1 LRNDGGNLTIEGC
14 RFDHHHNQ
22 HWAAAIHTT
31 GPTVIADTRFIENT
45 SGDGG
50 TGAIRASDT
59 STLTIERCRFS
70 KNTGDE
76 AVRISNVGEGDISQC
91 SFEKSGDG
99 IFAPGA
105 GISVNNSTLR
115 VTNCT
120 ITDGSAR
127 GIFVGDN
134 AVTTVTHC
142 TITHHGQV
150 NRPGRGIIVSSNGT
164 LNLRNSILAWN
175 YDGPAG
181 FNKDCEG
188 ILAQNVSNLI
198 QDGSC
203 NPQYS
208 GDPKLGTLGYYGGH
222 TKVFPL
228 IQGSIA
234 IDHANTRVSESVDQ
248 RGVARPIGPLP
259 DIGAYEGSVLDL
271 QRFIVNLIYRSVPY
285 IIICDPLGEEVIDV
299 AIAGSREVPSRSIV
313 PASLTLGNAPAG
325 SARVVGRRDVNDDG
339 VDDLVLTFRLA
350 DVYRGASSCDAVT
363 LLELQGQTR
372 DRELILGYINVAAT
386 AGR

>member
-1 LRNDGGNLTIEGC
+1 M
-14 RFDHHHNQ
+14 
-22 HWAAAIHTT
+22 
-31 GPTVIADTRFIENT
+31 
-45 SGDGG
+45 
-50 TGAIRASDT
+50 
-59 STLTIERCRFS
+59 
-70 KNTGDE
+70 
-76 AVRISNVGEGDISQC
+76 
-91 SFEKSGDG
+91 
-99 IFAPGA
+99 
-105 GISVNNSTLR
+105 
-115 VTNCT
+115 
-120 ITDGSAR
+120 
-127 GIFVGDN
+127 
-134 AVTTVTHC
+134 
-142 TITHHGQV
+142 
-150 NRPGRGIIVSSNGT
+150 
-164 LNLRNSILAWN
+164 RNSILAWN

-234 IDHANTRVSESVDQ
+234 IDHANTRASESVDQ

-271 QRFIVNLIYRSVPY
+271 QRFIVNVIYRSVPY

-339 VDDLVLTFRLA
+339 VGDLVLTFRLA